1 MDDGSFED
9 GRIGWA
15 MARTTRPA
23 PQLTTASERTD
34 FDSFES
40 AHTQHHAESC
50 LTTPNLGES
59 EPRPYPNRS
68 KLPRRNFARP
78 LADDCARCRPSHSHS
93 PPQPQIWIRPSWHA
107 CRRRCALVCYLPPL
121 RDEELLEKLRT
132 EAWRAME
139 G

>member
-1 MDDGSFED
+1 
-9 GRIGWA
+9 

-93 PPQPQIWIRPSWHA
+93 PPTTANMDQA
-107 CRRRCALVCYLPPL
+107 
-121 RDEELLEKLRT
+121 KLARMQASVRIGMLSPAT
-132 EAWRAME
+132 AR
-139 G
+139 